1 MEKIKL
7 LPLKE
12 QEYMRRLFAGCTE
25 EIRNHMFVMEAE
37 EGKNFIKAG
46 DKCRNIFVILKGRA
60 KGIDMQIQ
68 EKIYIFKEFGPG
80 RILGEFE
87 CLSGIPEYSITIRAV
102 TPCTFWVIPS
112 AMYLRWMRRD
122 GNAMFL
128 RTQKLL
134 YELTYQTRD
143 DRKYLLLNSYDR
155 LILYFMERYE
165 KTAEKERAAIADSRD
180 EIASA
185 IGTCVKTVNRN
196 VRKLQEQGRLTLK
209 GGRIFI
215 SEVQYHVMKAY
226 TQEKLF

>member
-1 MEKIKL
+1 
-7 LPLKE
+7 
-12 QEYMRRLFAGCTE
+12 
-25 EIRNHMFVMEAE
+25 
-37 EGKNFIKAG
+37 
-46 DKCRNIFVILKGRA
+46 
-60 KGIDMQIQ
+60 
-68 EKIYIFKEFGPG
+68 
-80 RILGEFE
+80 
-87 CLSGIPEYSITIRAV
+87 
-102 TPCTFWVIPS
+102 
-112 AMYLRWMRRD
+112 
-122 GNAMFL
+122 MFL